1 MAGPRCAYPPQ
12 GRVPPLVLLVGGA
25 SQSQTRPR
33 LPGAGRFAADA
44 SLCVLGVGLPGPPG
58 GGGRG
63 VPRMAGSG
71 GPVFL
76 PVPDL
81 GLTPTLPHH
90 GLGGG
95 LPGRKAGALHV
106 GCPRPPTVAAPSAPL
121 PHVEQYEV
129 VWPQRLPGPR
139 ARRALSPQAVSLAW
153 KLVGDGASLPG
164 PAERA
169 GGRLMPPVCPAA
181 CEGPVWGLRARRA
194 SVLVR
199 GPLGRA
205 PLEAPFPPPGLS
217 FLRPPPPPAGRAPG
231 AATPAD
237 HGCPRTAS
245 WDPRRPGHSP
255 VSLRF
260 LLRLARGGS
269 AGPVA
274 PFAGASWDFPELPGA
289 SLTPTECARVPWGR
303 PHTGKGRTVQTV
315 PGVGQAGW

>member
-12 GRVPPLVLLVGGA
+12 GRVPPLVSLVGGA
-25 SQSQTRPR
+25 SQPQTRPPAAR
-33 LPGAGRFAADA
+33 GR
-44 SLCVLGVGLPGPPG
+44 SLCGRCVLCVLGVGLPGHPG

-95 LPGRKAGALHV
+95 LPGRKAGALHI

-139 ARRALSPQAVSLAW
+139 TRRALSPQAVSLAW
-153 KLVGDGASLPG
+153 KLVGAGASLPG

-169 GGRLMPPVCPAA
+169 GGGLMPPVCPAA
-181 CEGPVWGLRARRA
+181 WEGPVWGLRARRA

-199 GPLGRA
+199 GALGRA

-217 FLRPPPPPAGRAPG
+217 FLRPPPAPRQQG
-231 AATPAD
+231 
-237 HGCPRTAS
+237 
-245 WDPRRPGHSP
+245 PRR
-255 VSLRF
+255 
-260 LLRLARGGS
+260 
-269 AGPVA
+269 
-274 PFAGASWDFPELPGA
+274 
-289 SLTPTECARVPWGR
+289 C
-303 PHTGKGRTVQTV
+303 HTR
-315 PGVGQAGW
+315 

>member
-1 MAGPRCAYPPQ
+1 
-12 GRVPPLVLLVGGA
+12 
-25 SQSQTRPR
+25 
-33 LPGAGRFAADA
+33 
-44 SLCVLGVGLPGPPG
+44 
-58 GGGRG
+58 
-63 VPRMAGSG
+63 MAGSG

-289 SLTPTECARVPWGR
+289 SLKPTECARVQGACERVCLGAAPTQARGVRSRLSRGWGR
-303 PHTGKGRTVQTV
+303 QGGREPRGLLGVGTQHWGSRPPPPPLLPLPCFLGKGQHRHY
-315 PGVGQAGW
+315 PGVG